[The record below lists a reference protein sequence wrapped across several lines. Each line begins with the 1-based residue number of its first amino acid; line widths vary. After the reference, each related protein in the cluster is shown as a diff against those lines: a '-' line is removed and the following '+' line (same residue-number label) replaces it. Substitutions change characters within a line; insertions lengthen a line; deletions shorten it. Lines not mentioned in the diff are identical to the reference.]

1 MHRIAAIFAS
11 LALAACVGHPVLNA
25 LTPSGGYRIATG
37 VTYQPDRKLA
47 LDLYAPARDKVR
59 GDPAPVV
66 VFFHGGRWQHG
77 QPSDYRFVGQALATR
92 GFVVMIPE
100 LRQYPDAVF
109 EDFMRDAAA
118 AVRWAQQ
125 QAARHGGDPDRLFV
139 MGHSSGAHVA
149 AMLALDPQWL
159 AAAGSDRGALRGMI
173 GLAGPYD
180 FLPITAPDLR
190 DIFGPPERFE
200 LTQPVTFADRDAPPL
215 LLLHGEDDETVDV
228 ENTRRLAAA
237 QAAAGGAIETV
248 YYADMNHGWIL
259 STLAAPLRAG
269 SDVLEHVVSFIRRQG
284 AAPRP
289 SEVIGISASPLK
301 R

>member
-1 MHRIAAIFAS
+1 M
-11 LALAACVGHPVLNA
+11 LNA

-37 VTYQPDRKLA
+37 ITYQPRHKLQ
-47 LDLYAPARDKVR
+47 LDLYAPTRDKAR
-59 GDPAPVV
+59 AAEAPVV
-66 VFFHGGRWQHG
+66 VFFHGGRWQQG
-77 QPSDYRFVGQALATR
+77 QPEDYRFVGQALATR
-92 GFVVMIPE
+92 GFVVVIPQ
-100 LRQYPDAVF
+100 LRQYPEAVY
-109 EDFMRDAAA
+109 EDFMRDAAV

-125 QAARHGGDPDRLFV
+125 QAARHGGDPDKLFV

-149 AMLALDPQWL
+149 AMLALDPRWL
-159 AAAGSDRGALRGMI
+159 AEAGSDRNVLRGMI
-173 GLAGPYD
+173 GLAGAYD

-190 DIFGPPERFE
+190 AIFGPPERFE
-200 LTQPVTFADRDAPPL
+200 LTQPVNFADRDAPPL

-248 YYADMNHGWIL
+248 YYPDMNHGWIL

-269 SDVLEHVVSFIRRQG
+269 SDVLEHVIGFVRRQSQG
-284 AAPRP
+284 PRP
-289 SEVIGISASPLK
+289 SELIGISASPLK